1 MNTFEK
7 PMFDVYVNVDYAYSE
22 IMEGLFIGSQIS
34 ALSKLIFQKHKIQRV
49 LAVGKGLEKGFVGK
63 CAYMSISIEDSRN
76 EDIYQFL
83 DKSYNFI
90 DNALSDKAPLMVHCA
105 EGISRSATL
114 VMAYFIRKYRWSFVD
129 AMHFVSE
136 RRDIINPNR
145 YFEKQLIEY
154 HLRRNTNILT
164 DRRFKKR
171 SRKHSRHTKIL
182 LETDTKQIIILSKN
196 GKTTKKINI
205 TPKKL
210 NLKESARVDII
221 LKFCRF
227 LGNKLLYMYDIPIES
242 RREKL
247 LKITEKRSNYINEIV
262 DPNLKRSKDY
272 KRKLADKVQ
281 RFVKDCRSEVIDS
294 FFNSNYEEDRER
306 LRPSQQ
312 INSK

>member
-34 ALSKLIFQKHKIQRV
+34 ALSKLIFDKHKIQRV
-49 LAVGKGLEKGFVGK
+49 LAVGAGLEKGFVGK

-136 RRDIINPNR
+136 RRDIVNPNK

-171 SRKHSRHTKIL
+171 SKKHSRHTKIL
-182 LETDTKQIIILSKN
+182 LETDTKHIIILSKN
-196 GKTTKKINI
+196 GLTSKKII
-205 TPKKL
+205 ISPKKL
-210 NLKESARVDII
+210 NLEESARVDII

-227 LGNKLLYMYDIPIES
+227 LGNKLLYMYDIPIQS

-247 LKITEKRSNYINEIV
+247 FKITERRSNYINEIV
-262 DPNLKRSKDY
+262 DVNSKRSKEH
-272 KRKLADKVQ
+272 KRKLMNKVQ
-281 RFVKDCRSEVIDS
+281 RCIIDCKSEIIES
-294 FFNSNYEEDRER
+294 FFLSNYEEDRER